1 MLYNNHQQ
9 TFKINLWRG
18 LSLSI
23 TFWICSRSFSTS
35 INSLYSVTEYKVKQ
49 FDSNYKRNK
58 LVLLYLLPRLQQ
70 KNEQTCKSN
79 MLASNE
85 IFFYTHLYRREVILL
100 NWEQKIKYF
109 TEIDTKEYRY
119 LSFQIFLT
127 SISNE
132 YWFLQW
138 NVGQVP
144 HFVRDSLEGPFPGA
158 AVRIVLQVLKVG
170 LYVRFSVGWRPEQF
184 VALRTIKGLRTY
196 QKYEEIII

>member
-1 MLYNNHQQ
+1 M
-9 TFKINLWRG
+9 
-18 LSLSI
+18 
-23 TFWICSRSFSTS
+23 
-35 INSLYSVTEYKVKQ
+35 
-49 FDSNYKRNK
+49 
-58 LVLLYLLPRLQQ
+58 LPRLQQ

-85 IFFYTHLYRREVILL
+85 IFFYTHLYRREVILPIE
-100 NWEQKIKYF
+100 NKKIKYF
-109 TEIDTKEYRY
+109 TEIDTKKNRY

-170 LYVRFSVGWRPEQF
+170 LYVRFSVG
-184 VALRTIKGLRTY
+184 
-196 QKYEEIII
+196 